1 LSLRAVHGAARSA
14 GLVAALALS
23 ACATPPAGDAPA
35 YATRALTDVPNAD
48 AIVARRWAP
57 GLGDGY
63 VPQGV
68 AVGDGL
74 TWVAA
79 YRSTD
84 PKQNRGPCRLF
95 ALAEDGKLAGTIE
108 LPATC
113 GHAGG
118 TAFGSDGM
126 LYVADTGHLYRI
138 DVRRALRAGGCAAD
152 SCRAIRVG
160 GALRGSALA
169 FRDGMLWFA
178 PYRRPRDGT
187 AHVWRVSESTIG
199 ALLAVPEGV
208 LDERAA
214 QRAIPIAFQTQGA
227 AFAADG
233 ALWLTQSGST
243 LGRLQRLDPATG
255 EVTASFAMPAG
266 IEDIEFAPDGRL
278 WLVSEAGSRRWNGWA
293 TFFPLLFAVDVARLR

>member
-1 LSLRAVHGAARSA
+1 MRIIASLGIALSLAACVS
-14 GLVAALALS
+14 S
-23 ACATPPAGDAPA
+23 PPAGDPPA
-35 YATRALTDVPNAD
+35 YATRALSDAPNAD

-57 GLGDGY
+57 GLADGY

-68 AVGDGL
+68 AIGAGL

-84 PKQNRGPCRLF
+84 PKQSRGPCRLF
-95 ALAEDGKLAGTIE
+95 ALAEDGTLAGAID
-108 LPATC
+108 LPAAC

-118 TAFGSDGM
+118 TTFGSGGM
-126 LYVADTGHLYRI
+126 LYVADAGNLFRI
-138 DVRRALRAGGCAAD
+138 DVRRALRAGSCTAD
-152 SCRAIRVG
+152 TCRTLRVG

-169 FRDGMLWFA
+169 FRDGTLWFA

-187 AHVWRVSESTIG
+187 AHAWRLSEPTIG
-199 ALLAVPEGV
+199 ALLDAPDGV

-214 QRAIPIAFQTQGA
+214 QRAMPIAFQTQGA

-243 LGRLQRLDPATG
+243 FGRLQRLDPATG

-266 IEDIEFAPDGRL
+266 IEDIEFAADGRL
-278 WLVSEAGSRRWNGWA
+278 WLVSEAGSRRWNEWA

>member
-1 LSLRAVHGAARSA
+1 MHRTALFA
-14 GLVAALALS
+14 AALALT
-23 ACATPPAGDAPA
+23 ACAALTPSGDPPP
-35 YATRALTDVPNAD
+35 YATRPLTAVPNAD

-57 GLGDGY
+57 GLADGY

-68 AVGDGL
+68 AIGAGL

-95 ALAEDGKLAGTIE
+95 ALDVRGELAGTVD
-108 LPATC
+108 LPDTC

-118 TAFGSDGM
+118 TTFGADGT
-126 LYVADTGHLYRI
+126 LYVADTAHLFRI
-138 DVRRALRAGGCAAD
+138 DARAALAAGRCTPATCAVVRL
-152 SCRAIRVG
+152 G

-169 FRDGMLWFA
+169 FRDGELWFA

-187 AHVWRVSESTIG
+187 VHAWRVSDVTVK
-199 ALLAVPEGV
+199 ALPDAPDAV

-214 QRAIPIAFQTQGA
+214 RRAMPIAFQTQGA

-243 LGRLQRLDPATG
+243 FGRLQRLDPGSG
-255 EVTASFAMPAG
+255 EVTGAYAMPAG

-278 WLVSEAGSRRWNGWA
+278 WLVSEAGSQRWSGWS
-293 TFFPLLFAVDVARLR
+293 TFFPVLFAVDVARLR